1 MELLIPVIIVFLV
14 IAIACCIVLLAF
26 KSKLEQHIKIAEK
39 DLRRTRY
46 ETLLLAELDDRI
58 GVSMDAAKVGG
69 ILIGSLEQV
78 IEYNAVSYL
87 LISNQNQLI
96 FRCIVR
102 ESVSHQFINE
112 LKNRMLASLGA
123 ILDIDLINGVPEEN
137 ITGAVLDDS
146 APGAIGSYFHIPLL
160 INQKAVGVI
169 TVSSAKTNLYTPENT
184 EVLYTM
190 TNRASIIVTRMEAIL
205 QREKIAQEKRRQDA
219 ERHAYQAEIL
229 RELGER
235 IGYSLDVAKT
245 IEIITGSLGKL
256 LEYHT
261 VSSMIKVNDRI
272 VFKCILKES
281 VNRAFVTDVKQK
293 MLAAFSAMLN
303 QPLVDASIDESITGV
318 IFNESVT
325 DPVRSYFNLP
335 FVINNEVVGLITV
348 ASPKNG
354 LYTEEETAIL
364 YTITAQTSTSMSKLA
379 QVLENEKGKLNALVA
394 SLNDGVI
401 MIDPY
406 WQLLVINLQ
415 ARNFFALTSEQ
426 VTMLDVLDKLSG
438 KVDLRTKIEEAN
450 DKGTIVTIPELSLEG
465 KTMQVYIIPVHG
477 KDKKLQGSVVVFH
490 DVTKEK
496 ELKTMRDQFEA
507 MVIHDL
513 RSPLASIKSTSENIL
528 EVQKIHLPPD
538 TTQAIR
544 LIHHEAD
551 DMSRLVNDL
560 LDMAKLEA
568 GKFTVIKTPEDLKRL
583 CEDVIASMLT
593 LAQQKNIS
601 LLLEAKGDLLNILV
615 DEYRIRQVLTNIIS
629 NAIKYSDKG
638 KITVRV
644 VRDESSVTV
653 SVIDEGMGIPR
664 EQIAGLFS
672 RFSQMQ
678 RVGRL
683 GTGLGLSI
691 AKGIIE
697 AHGGRMWVES
707 EEGKGSTFIFRIP
720 LGENQIVAPLYPTQ
734 TLHA

>member
-1 MELLIPVIIVFLV
+1 MELLLSFSIVLLV
-14 IAIACCIVLLAF
+14 VAIACCFVLLAL
-26 KSKLEQHIKIAEK
+26 KVKLEQKIKNTEK

-58 GVSMDAAKVGG
+58 GVSMDTAKVGG
-69 ILIGSLEQV
+69 ILIGSLEKV

-87 LISNQNQLI
+87 IIGSQNQLT
-96 FRCIVR
+96 FRCIVH
-102 ESVSHQFINE
+102 ESVSHKFINE
-112 LKNRMLASLGA
+112 LKNRMLASFGA
-123 ILDIDLINGVPEEN
+123 ILEIDLKNSMLEEN
-137 ITGAVLDDS
+137 ITGAVLDDTAS
-146 APGAIGSYFHIPLL
+146 GTIGSYFHIPLL

-169 TVSSAKTNLYTPENT
+169 TVSSAKTNLYTSENT

-190 TNRASIIVTRMEAIL
+190 TNRASIVVTRMEAIL
-205 QREKIAQEKRRQDA
+205 EREKIAQERSRQEA

-235 IGYSLDVAKT
+235 VGYSLDVAKT

-261 VSSMIKVNDRI
+261 VSSMIKVNDKI
-272 VFKCILKES
+272 VFKCTLKES
-281 VNRAFVTDVKQK
+281 VNRAFVTDVRQK
-293 MLAAFSAMLN
+293 MLAAFSAMFN
-303 QPLVDASIDESITGV
+303 KPLVNTSPDEIITGV
-318 IFNESVT
+318 IFNEGIT

-335 FVINNEVVGLITV
+335 FVINNEVVGLINV
-348 ASPKNG
+348 ASPKGG

-364 YTITAQTSTSMSKLA
+364 YTITTQTSTSMSKLA

-401 MIDPY
+401 MVDPN

-415 ARNFFALTSEQ
+415 ARKLFTLTNGQ
-426 VTMLDVLDKLSG
+426 VTILDVLDKLSG
-438 KVDLRTKIEEAN
+438 KVDLRTKIEEAIT
-450 DKGTIVTIPELSLEG
+450 KGTVITIPEISLEG

-477 KDKKLQGSVVVFH
+477 KDRQLQGSVVVFH

-538 TTQAIR
+538 TAKAIS

-568 GKFTVIKTPEDLKRL
+568 GKFTVLKTPENLNKL
-583 CEDVIASMLT
+583 FKDVLISMQP
-593 LAQQKNIS
+593 LALQKNIS
-601 LLLEAKGDLLNILV
+601 FYLETKGDLTNISV
-615 DEYRIRQVLTNIIS
+615 DEYRIRQVLTNLIS

-638 KITVRV
+638 KIIVRGI
-644 VRDESSVTV
+644 RDESSVTV
-653 SVIDEGMGIPR
+653 SVTDEGLGIPKER
-664 EQIAGLFS
+664 ITELFS
-672 RFSQMQ
+672 RFSQIQ
-678 RVGRL
+678 RQGRI

-697 AHGGRMWVES
+697 AHRGRIWVES
-707 EEGKGSTFIFRIP
+707 EEGKGSTFSFRIP
-720 LGENQIVAPLYPTQ
+720 LGENQTIAAPFPAQ
-734 TLHA
+734 PA